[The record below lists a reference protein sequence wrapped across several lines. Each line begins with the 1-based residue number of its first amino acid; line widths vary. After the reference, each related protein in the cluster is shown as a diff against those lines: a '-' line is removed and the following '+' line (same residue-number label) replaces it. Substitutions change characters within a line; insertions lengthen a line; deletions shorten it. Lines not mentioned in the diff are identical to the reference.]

1 MATDEKEITCLIVTE
16 SGDRCEIKDT
26 DIRSLSLPDGLN
38 ASARLELLINPMEAM
53 ILLERLWELPEFRL
67 DQTLH

>member
-1 MATDEKEITCLIVTE
+1 MATDEKEMTCLIVTE
-16 SGDRCEIKDT
+16 SGDRFEVKNEDIKS
-26 DIRSLSLPDGLN
+26 ISLPNGLN
-38 ASARLELLINPMEAM
+38 DPAHIELLLNPMEAI